1 MATDMEGSRM
11 RFKYLMSL
19 ALLASA
25 TATIAAAQPTA
36 PANSNPAAVTAGRY
50 VVEPNHT
57 RLQFSLSH
65 MGFTHW
71 YGDLT
76 GASGSLVLDPKNP
89 TAAKVEVTLPV
100 ASVSTTNAKLDEE
113 LRSPQWLDANAYPTI
128 RFVSTR
134 VVRTGERSATVT
146 GDLTFHGVTRPVTLK
161 AVFNGAGTDP
171 IAKAYTVGFDA
182 ATTIHRSDFGVK
194 TYVPL
199 IGDAVDIRISAA
211 FVPASN

>member
-1 MATDMEGSRM
+1 M
-11 RFKYLMSL
+11 RFKHLIPL

-25 TATIAAAQPTA
+25 TGTIVAAQSAA
-36 PANSNPAAVTAGRY
+36 PANTNPAAVTPGSY
-50 VVEPNHT
+50 VVEPSHT

-89 TAAKVEVTLPV
+89 TAAKVDVTLPV
-100 ASVSTTNAKLDEE
+100 ASVMTTNAKLDEE
-113 LRSPQWLDANAYPTI
+113 LRGPEWLDATAYPTI

-134 VVRTGERSATVT
+134 VVRIGARGAMVT
-146 GDLTFHGVTRPVTLK
+146 GNLTFHGITRPVTLN
-161 AVFNGAGTDP
+161 AVFNGAGADP

-182 ATTIHRSDFGVK
+182 TTTIRRSDFGVK
-194 TYVPL
+194 TYVPM

-211 FVPASN
+211 FVPAGN

>member
-1 MATDMEGSRM
+1 MRSR
-11 RFKYLMSL
+11 YLIPF

-25 TATIAAAQPTA
+25 VGTIVVAQPA
-36 PANSNPAAVTAGRY
+36 PPANADPAAVTAGSY
-50 VVEPNHT
+50 VIEPSHT

-76 GASGSLVLDPKNP
+76 GASGSLTLDPKNA
-89 TAAKVEVTLPV
+89 TAAKVDVTLPV
-100 ASVSTTNAKLDEE
+100 ASVATTSAKLDDE
-113 LRSPQWLDANAYPTI
+113 LRGPQWLDATAYPTI

-134 VVRTGERSATVT
+134 VVRRGARGATVT
-146 GDLTFHGVTRPVTLK
+146 GDLTFHGVTRPVTLN

-171 IAKAYTVGFDA
+171 IGKAYTVGFDGT
-182 ATTIHRSDFGVK
+182 ATIRRSDFGVK

-199 IGDAVDIRISAA
+199 IGDTVDIRISAA
-211 FVPASN
+211 FVPVPH

>member
-1 MATDMEGSRM
+1 M
-11 RFKYLMSL
+11 RLNFLIPF

-25 TATIAAAQPTA
+25 TGTLVAAQSAA
-36 PANSNPAAVTAGRY
+36 PANTDPAAVTAGRY
-50 VVEPNHT
+50 VVEPSHT

-76 GASGSLVLDPKNP
+76 GASGSLVVDPRNP
-89 TAAKVEVTLPV
+89 VAAKVDVTLPV
-100 ASVSTTNAKLDEE
+100 ASVATTNAKLDEE
-113 LRSPQWLDANAYPTI
+113 LRGAQWLDATAYPTI

-134 VVRTGERSATVT
+134 VVRTGARGATVT
-146 GDLTFHGVTRPVTLK
+146 GNLTFHGVTRPVTLN

-171 IAKAYTVGFDA
+171 IAKAYTVGFDGS
-182 ATTIHRSDFGVK
+182 TTIRRSDFGVK
-194 TYVPL
+194 AYVPL

-211 FVPASN
+211 FVQGGKAPATN

>member
-1 MATDMEGSRM
+1 M
-11 RFKYLMSL
+11 RSKFLLTL

-25 TATIAAAQPTA
+25 SGTIVAAQSTA
-36 PANSNPAAVTAGRY
+36 PANTNPAAVTPGRY
-50 VVEPNHT
+50 AVEPSHT

-89 TAAKVEVTLPV
+89 NAAKVDVTLPV
-100 ASVSTTNAKLDEE
+100 ASVATTNAKLDEE
-113 LRSPQWLDANAYPTI
+113 LRGAQWLDANAYPAI
-128 RFVSTR
+128 RFASTR
-134 VVRTGERSATVT
+134 VVRTGPQAATVT
-146 GDLTFHGVTRPVTLK
+146 GNLTFHGVTRPVTLK

-171 IAKAYTVGFDA
+171 IAKAYTVGFDGT
-182 ATTIHRSDFGVK
+182 ATIRRSDFGVK

-199 IGDAVDIRISAA
+199 IGDTVDIRISAA
-211 FVPASN
+211 FVQASS